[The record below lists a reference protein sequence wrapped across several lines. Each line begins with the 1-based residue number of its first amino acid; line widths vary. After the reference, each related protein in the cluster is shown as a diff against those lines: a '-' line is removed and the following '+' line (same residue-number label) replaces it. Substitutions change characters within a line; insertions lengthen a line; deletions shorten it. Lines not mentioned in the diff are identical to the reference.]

1 MLSKDA
7 LFQHIRDWVS
17 HCWYSIVGMDY
28 KAKER
33 LLCRLASMKFK

>member
-7 LFQHIRDWVS
+7 LFHSGLGIAL
-17 HCWYSIVGMDY
+17 WYSIVGMDY